1 MGSKIVSDGHRNPQ
15 IILVFRGTKP
25 CYSSRQRILVIPFSW
40 FQICD
45 NDTFKP
51 FTIFYVYNVFATKK
65 LEYYL
70 ALKH

>member
-25 CYSSRQRILVIPFSW
+25 CYSSRQRIWVIPFSW

-51 FTIFYVYNVFATKK
+51 FTIFYIMFLQQKK
-65 LEYYL
+65 FEYYL